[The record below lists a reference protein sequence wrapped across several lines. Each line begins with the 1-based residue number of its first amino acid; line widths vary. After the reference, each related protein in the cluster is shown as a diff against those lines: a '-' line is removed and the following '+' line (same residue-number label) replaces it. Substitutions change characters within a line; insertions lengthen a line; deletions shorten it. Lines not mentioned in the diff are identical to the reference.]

1 MKNNKSRSKKL
12 QQYKRNKRIPRYDL
26 ANKPVASG
34 YQMGDYFNPG
44 VSSVTPGES
53 IDPETQTIKQNILP
67 NALSQAS
74 PYVTLLKDTLKSTA
88 TSAIPS
94 TAASTATFANAAVN
108 NAFKNTAN
116 MFAQNQANILG
127 ESAKILTDRGISIGS
142 SIGNTGSQI
151 ASNAGTN
158 AGAAAGNAGASAGK
172 AALGSASTALSV
184 LGTAYGLYNTISG
197 FAGMKNNVTSASDLL
212 NRSSK
217 FNQSV
222 NGVQYQGYGGID
234 TNAETKYFNAKEKSS
249 QISNAVNA
257 AGLGASAGSF
267 FGPIGMGIGAL
278 IGGIGGFFG
287 SLFGRR
293 KRRNELRKRIRNVS
307 EMQSNYND
315 QQFSQASSQGLRN
328 QFAENAYEGSSIYNC
343 GKDGGTKS
351 KYDNGKMSQ
360 QTWTP
365 DGQQYAPVNSLVGK
379 GESIIDYTEG
389 KASYI
394 DKGTKRVDNQPSVAQ
409 DGDRIVIA
417 GNDKD
422 WSNGVSF
429 ADQVAP
435 FTKRLERLNKTA
447 KSIQNNK
454 YSDEQTKQLN
464 LQQIDK
470 SKADI
475 LQEMK
480 RITDRQEYQHRI
492 TNTIPNARYPQRVQQ
507 YWDGKIDWSKVGS
520 VAKGALDTIGEL
532 SPYIIGMSYPSKQ
545 YNMYKNMT
553 PHADNSYIANPN
565 AERALNILA
574 GMRFDPTSQ
583 INSIKDA
590 YRQGLYNINQSG
602 GLTQGQKMA
611 MQVAQNT
618 GYAKNLADVY
628 SQANDINNRYRSAYA
643 QAALSEGQ
651 NAASRQ
657 QQALAT
663 QQENYRQA
671 VARRL
676 LGMESAQKGK
686 LNILNTIAKHIY
698 DTRQSN
704 RALDYNNKVLDLY
717 NRQLD
722 IDKIGVINGI
732 QNRFLTP
739 DGNREDVF
747 RNNHKNILEIDPDEL
762 FRKVIMNYRKSK

>member
-1 MKNNKSRSKKL
+1 MKNNKLRSKRL

-44 VSSVTPGES
+44 ISSVTPGES

-74 PYVTLLKDTLKSTA
+74 PYVTLLKDTFKSA
-88 TSAIPS
+88 TKTAIPS
-94 TAASTATFANAAVN
+94 AFASTTAGITSPIATSTLGGANTFANKLFAEATKGITNNSANYLN
-108 NAFKNTAN
+108 NA
-116 MFAQNQANILG
+116 AQTMTKAGL
-127 ESAKILTDRGISIGS
+127 
-142 SIGNTGSQI
+142 NTG
-151 ASNAGTN
+151 T
-158 AGAAAGNAGASAGK
+158 AAGNAGSSAGK
-172 AALGSASTALSV
+172 AILGSASNVLSA
-184 LGTAYGLYNTISG
+184 LGTAYGLYNTIGG

-257 AGLGASAGSF
+257 AGLGASVGSF
-267 FGPIGMGIGAL
+267 LGPLGTGIGAL

-315 QQFSQASSQGLRN
+315 QQFAQASSQGLRN
-328 QFAENAYEGSSIYNC
+328 QFAENTHEGSSIYNC
-343 GKDGGTKS
+343 GKDGGIKS

-389 KASYI
+389 KASYV

-429 ADQVAP
+429 ADQIAP

-447 KSIQNNK
+447 KSVQNNK
-454 YSDEQTKQLN
+454 YSSEQTKQLN

-492 TNTIPNARYPQRVQQ
+492 TNAVPNARYAH
-507 YWDGKIDWSKVGS
+507 GKIDWDKIGS
-520 VAKGALDTIGEL
+520 VAKDALNMVGEY

-628 SQANDINNRYRSAYA
+628 SQANDINNKYRTAYA

-651 NAASRQ
+651 NAAYRQ

-676 LGMESAQKGK
+676 LGMENAQKGK
-686 LNILNTIAKHIY
+686 LNILNTIAKHMY
-698 DTRQSN
+698 DARQSN
-704 RALDYNNKVLDLY
+704 RAMDYNNKILDLY

-747 RNNHKNILEIDPDEL
+747 RNNHKNLFEIDNKDLFKIDPNKL
-762 FRKVIMNYRKSK
+762 FRKAIINS

>member
-88 TSAIPS
+88 TSAAPSAVTSTIAGITNPIATSTLGGVNAAANNLMSETLKPIAKS
-94 TAASTATFANAAVN
+94 TADTLS
-108 NAFKNTAN
+108 NTAQTMTKVGLN
-116 MFAQNQANILG
+116 P
-127 ESAKILTDRGISIGS
+127 
-142 SIGNTGSQI
+142 
-151 ASNAGTN
+151 
-158 AGAAAGNAGASAGK
+158 GAAAGNTGASAGK
-172 AALGSASTALSV
+172 AILGSASNVLSA
-184 LGTAYGLYNTISG
+184 LGTAYGLYNTIGG

-267 FGPIGMGIGAL
+267 LGPIGMGVGAL

-287 SLFGRR
+287 SLFGRK

-492 TNTIPNARYPQRVQQ
+492 TNTIPNARYAR
-507 YWDGKIDWSKVGS
+507 GKIDWSKVGS

-532 SPYIIGMSYPSKQ
+532 SPYIVGMSYPSKQ

-628 SQANDINNRYRSAYA
+628 SQANDINNKYRAAYA

-704 RALDYNNKVLDLY
+704 RALDYNNKMLDLY

-722 IDKIGVINGI
+722 IDKIGAMNSI
-732 QNRFLTP
+732 QNRYSIPYGNYLTP
-739 DGNREDVF
+739 YGNYND
-747 RNNHKNILEIDPDEL
+747 L
-762 FRKVIMNYRKSK
+762 FRKAVINSRKLE

>member
-1 MKNNKSRSKKL
+1 MKNNKLRSKRL

-44 VSSVTPGES
+44 ISSVTPGES

-74 PYVTLLKDTLKSTA
+74 PYVTLLKDTFKSATKTAIPSAFASTTAGITSPIATSTLGGVNAAASNLMSDITGNFAKSTA
-88 TSAIPS
+88 NTLSNATQTMTKAGLNTG
-94 TAASTATFANAAVN
+94 TA
-108 NAFKNTAN
+108 
-116 MFAQNQANILG
+116 
-127 ESAKILTDRGISIGS
+127 
-142 SIGNTGSQI
+142 IGNTGS
-151 ASNAGTN
+151 
-158 AGAAAGNAGASAGK
+158 SAGK
-172 AALGSASTALSV
+172 AILGSASNVLSA
-184 LGTAYGLYNTISG
+184 LGTAYGLYNTIGG

-257 AGLGASAGSF
+257 AGLGASVGSF
-267 FGPIGMGIGAL
+267 LGPLGTGIGAL

-315 QQFSQASSQGLRN
+315 QQFAQASSQGLRN
-328 QFAENAYEGSSIYNC
+328 QFAENTHEGSSVYNC
-343 GKDGGTKS
+343 GKDGGIKS

-389 KASYI
+389 KASYV

-429 ADQVAP
+429 ADQIAP

-454 YSDEQTKQLN
+454 YSSEQTKQLN

-492 TNTIPNARYPQRVQQ
+492 TNAVPNARYAH
-507 YWDGKIDWSKVGS
+507 GKIDWNKIGYVVKDALNMVG
-520 VAKGALDTIGEL
+520 EY

-583 INSIKDA
+583 INSIKDS

-628 SQANDINNRYRSAYA
+628 SQANDINNKYRAAYA

-676 LGMESAQKGK
+676 LGMENAQKGK
-686 LNILNTIAKHIY
+686 LNILNTFAKHLY
-698 DTRQSN
+698 DARQSN
-704 RALDYNNKVLDLY
+704 RAMDYNNKILDLY

-722 IDKIGVINGI
+722 IDKIGVMNGI

-739 DGNREDVF
+739 YDNHENLFKINYDDLF
-747 RNNHKNILEIDPDEL
+747 RNAIINS
-762 FRKVIMNYRKSK
+762 RKSK

>member
-1 MKNNKSRSKKL
+1 MKNNKLRSKRL

-44 VSSVTPGES
+44 ISSVTPGES

-74 PYVTLLKDTLKSTA
+74 PYITLLKDTFKSTA
-88 TSAIPS
+88 TSAAPS
-94 TAASTATFANAAVN
+94 AVASTVAGITSPITTSTLGGANAAASN
-108 NAFKNTAN
+108 LMSDITGNFAKSTAN
-116 MFAQNQANILG
+116 TL
-127 ESAKILTDRGISIGS
+127 
-142 SIGNTGSQI
+142 
-151 ASNAGTN
+151 SNATQTMTKAGLNT
-158 AGAAAGNAGASAGK
+158 GAAAGNAGSSAGK
-172 AALGSASTALSV
+172 AILGSASNVLSA
-184 LGTAYGLYNTISG
+184 LGTAYGLANTISG

-257 AGLGASAGSF
+257 AGLGASVGSF
-267 FGPIGMGIGAL
+267 LGPLGTGIGAL

-315 QQFSQASSQGLRN
+315 QQFAQASSQGLRN
-328 QFAENAYEGSSIYNC
+328 QFAENTHEGSSIYNC
-343 GKDGGTKS
+343 GKDGGIKS

-389 KASYI
+389 KASYV

-429 ADQVAP
+429 ADQIAP

-447 KSIQNNK
+447 KSVQNNK
-454 YSDEQTKQLN
+454 YSSEQTKQLN

-492 TNTIPNARYPQRVQQ
+492 TNAVPNARYAH
-507 YWDGKIDWSKVGS
+507 GKIDWNKIGS
-520 VAKGALDTIGEL
+520 VAKDALNMAGEY

-628 SQANDINNRYRSAYA
+628 SQANDINNKYRAAYA

-676 LGMESAQKGK
+676 LGMENAQKGK
-686 LNILNTIAKHIY
+686 LNILNTIAKHMY
-698 DTRQSN
+698 DARQSN
-704 RALDYNNKVLDLY
+704 RAMDYNNKILDLY

-739 DGNREDVF
+739 YDNYENLFKINYDDLF
-747 RNNHKNILEIDPDEL
+747 RNAIINS
-762 FRKVIMNYRKSK
+762 RKSK

>member
-1 MKNNKSRSKKL
+1 MKNNKLRSKRL

-44 VSSVTPGES
+44 ISSVTPGES

-74 PYVTLLKDTLKSTA
+74 PYITLLKDTFKSTA
-88 TSAIPS
+88 TSAAPS
-94 TAASTATFANAAVN
+94 AVASTVAGITSPITTSTLGGANAAASN
-108 NAFKNTAN
+108 LMSDITGNFAKSTAN
-116 MFAQNQANILG
+116 TL
-127 ESAKILTDRGISIGS
+127 
-142 SIGNTGSQI
+142 
-151 ASNAGTN
+151 SNATQTMTKAGLNT
-158 AGAAAGNAGASAGK
+158 GAAAGNAGSSAGK
-172 AALGSASTALSV
+172 AILGSASNVLSA
-184 LGTAYGLYNTISG
+184 LGTAYGLANTISG

-257 AGLGASAGSF
+257 AGLGASVGSF
-267 FGPIGMGIGAL
+267 LGPLGTGIGAL

-315 QQFSQASSQGLRN
+315 QQFAQASSQGLRN
-328 QFAENAYEGSSIYNC
+328 QFAENTHEGSSIYNC
-343 GKDGGTKS
+343 GKDGGIKS

-389 KASYI
+389 KASYV

-429 ADQVAP
+429 ADQIAP

-447 KSIQNNK
+447 KSVQNNK
-454 YSDEQTKQLN
+454 YSSEQTKQLN

-492 TNTIPNARYPQRVQQ
+492 TNAVPNARYAH
-507 YWDGKIDWSKVGS
+507 GKIDWNKIGS
-520 VAKGALDTIGEL
+520 VAKDALNMVGEY

-628 SQANDINNRYRSAYA
+628 SQANDINNKYRTAYA

-651 NAASRQ
+651 NAAYRQ

-676 LGMESAQKGK
+676 LGMENAQKGK
-686 LNILNTIAKHIY
+686 LNILNTFAKHMY
-698 DTRQSN
+698 DARQSN
-704 RALDYNNKVLDLY
+704 RAMDYNNKILDLY

-722 IDKIGVINGI
+722 IDKIGVINSI

-739 DGNREDVF
+739 YDNYENLFKINYDDLF
-747 RNNHKNILEIDPDEL
+747 RNAIINS
-762 FRKVIMNYRKSK
+762 RKSK

>member
-1 MKNNKSRSKKL
+1 MKNNKLRSKRL

-44 VSSVTPGES
+44 ISSVTPGES

-74 PYVTLLKDTLKSTA
+74 PYVTLLKDTFKSATKTAIPSAFASTTAGITSPIATSTLGGANAAASNLMSDITGNFAKSTA
-88 TSAIPS
+88 NTLSD
-94 TAASTATFANAAVN
+94 ATQTMTKAGL
-108 NAFKNTAN
+108 NT
-116 MFAQNQANILG
+116 
-127 ESAKILTDRGISIGS
+127 
-142 SIGNTGSQI
+142 
-151 ASNAGTN
+151 
-158 AGAAAGNAGASAGK
+158 GAAAGNAGSSAGK
-172 AALGSASTALSV
+172 AILGSASNVLSA
-184 LGTAYGLYNTISG
+184 LGTAYGLANTIGG

-234 TNAETKYFNAKEKSS
+234 TNAEIKYFNAKEKSS

-257 AGLGASAGSF
+257 AGLGASVGSF
-267 FGPIGMGIGAL
+267 LGPLGTGIGAL

-315 QQFSQASSQGLRN
+315 QQFAQASSQGLRN
-328 QFAENAYEGSSIYNC
+328 QFAENTHEGSSIYNC
-343 GKDGGTKS
+343 GKDGGIKS

-389 KASYI
+389 KASYV

-429 ADQVAP
+429 ADQIAP

-447 KSIQNNK
+447 KSVQNNK
-454 YSDEQTKQLN
+454 YSSEQTKQLN

-470 SKADI
+470 SKADT

-492 TNTIPNARYPQRVQQ
+492 TNAVPNARYAH
-507 YWDGKIDWSKVGS
+507 GKIDWDKIGS
-520 VAKGALDTIGEL
+520 VAKDALNMVGEY

-628 SQANDINNRYRSAYA
+628 SQANDINNKYRAAYA

-651 NAASRQ
+651 NAAYRQ

-676 LGMESAQKGK
+676 LGMENAQKGK
-686 LNILNTIAKHIY
+686 LNILNTFAKHMY
-698 DTRQSN
+698 DARQSN
-704 RALDYNNKVLDLY
+704 RAMDYNNKILDLY

-739 DGNREDVF
+739 YDNYENLFKINYDDLF
-747 RNNHKNILEIDPDEL
+747 RNAIINS
-762 FRKVIMNYRKSK
+762 RKSK

>member
-1 MKNNKSRSKKL
+1 MKNNKLRSKRL

-44 VSSVTPGES
+44 ISSVTPGES

-74 PYVTLLKDTLKSTA
+74 PYVTLLKDTFKSATKTAIPSAFASTTAGITSPIATSTLGGANAAASNLMSDITGNFAKSTA
-88 TSAIPS
+88 NTLSD
-94 TAASTATFANAAVN
+94 ATQTMTKAGL
-108 NAFKNTAN
+108 NT
-116 MFAQNQANILG
+116 
-127 ESAKILTDRGISIGS
+127 
-142 SIGNTGSQI
+142 
-151 ASNAGTN
+151 
-158 AGAAAGNAGASAGK
+158 GAAAGNAGSSAGK
-172 AALGSASTALSV
+172 AILGSASNVLSA
-184 LGTAYGLYNTISG
+184 LGTAYGLANTIGG

-257 AGLGASAGSF
+257 AGLGASVGSF
-267 FGPIGMGIGAL
+267 LGPLGTGIGAL

-315 QQFSQASSQGLRN
+315 QQFAQASSQGLRN
-328 QFAENAYEGSSIYNC
+328 QFAENTHEGSSIYNC
-343 GKDGGTKS
+343 GKDGGIKS

-389 KASYI
+389 KASYV

-429 ADQVAP
+429 ADQIAP

-447 KSIQNNK
+447 KSVQNNK
-454 YSDEQTKQLN
+454 YSSEQTKQLN

-470 SKADI
+470 SKADT

-492 TNTIPNARYPQRVQQ
+492 TNAVPNARYAH
-507 YWDGKIDWSKVGS
+507 GKIDWDKIGS
-520 VAKGALDTIGEL
+520 VAKDALNMVGEY

-628 SQANDINNRYRSAYA
+628 SQANDINNKYRAAYA

-651 NAASRQ
+651 NAAYRQ

-676 LGMESAQKGK
+676 LGMENAQKGK
-686 LNILNTIAKHIY
+686 LNILNTFAKHMY
-698 DTRQSN
+698 DARQSN
-704 RALDYNNKVLDLY
+704 RAMDYNNKILDLY

-739 DGNREDVF
+739 YDNYENLFKINYDDLF
-747 RNNHKNILEIDPDEL
+747 RNAIINS
-762 FRKVIMNYRKSK
+762 RKSK

>member
-1 MKNNKSRSKKL
+1 MKNNKLRSKRL

-44 VSSVTPGES
+44 ISSVTPGES

-74 PYVTLLKDTLKSTA
+74 PYVTLLKDTFKSATKTAIPSAFASTTAGITSPIATSTLGGANAAASNLMSDITGNFAKSTA
-88 TSAIPS
+88 
-94 TAASTATFANAAVN
+94 
-108 NAFKNTAN
+108 NT
-116 MFAQNQANILG
+116 L
-127 ESAKILTDRGISIGS
+127 
-142 SIGNTGSQI
+142 
-151 ASNAGTN
+151 SNATQTMTKAGLNT
-158 AGAAAGNAGASAGK
+158 GAAAGNIGSSAGK
-172 AALGSASTALSV
+172 SILGSASTALSA
-184 LGTAYGLYNTISG
+184 LGTAYGLYNTIGG

-257 AGLGASAGSF
+257 AGLGASVGSF
-267 FGPIGMGIGAL
+267 LGPLGTGIGAL

-315 QQFSQASSQGLRN
+315 QQFAQASSQGLRN
-328 QFAENAYEGSSIYNC
+328 QFAENTHEGSSIYNC
-343 GKDGGTKS
+343 GKDGGIKS

-389 KASYI
+389 KASYV

-429 ADQVAP
+429 ADQIAP

-447 KSIQNNK
+447 KSVQNNK
-454 YSDEQTKQLN
+454 YSNEQTKQLN

-492 TNTIPNARYPQRVQQ
+492 TNAVPNARYAH
-507 YWDGKIDWSKVGS
+507 GKIDWNKIGS
-520 VAKGALDTIGEL
+520 VAKDALNMVGEY

-628 SQANDINNRYRSAYA
+628 SQANDINNKYRTAYA

-651 NAASRQ
+651 NAAYRQ

-676 LGMESAQKGK
+676 LGMENAQKGK
-686 LNILNTIAKHIY
+686 LNILNTIAKHMY
-698 DTRQSN
+698 DARQSN
-704 RALDYNNKVLDLY
+704 RAMDYNNKILDLY

-722 IDKIGVINGI
+722 IDKIGAINSI
-732 QNRFLTP
+732 QNRYLIP
-739 DGNREDVF
+739 YGNYED
-747 RNNHKNILEIDPDEL
+747 L
-762 FRKVIMNYRKSK
+762 FRKAVIDSYKSK

>member
-1 MKNNKSRSKKL
+1 MKNNKLRSKRL

-44 VSSVTPGES
+44 ISSVTPGES

-74 PYVTLLKDTLKSTA
+74 PYVTLLKDTFKSCTKTALPSAFASTTAGITSPIATSTLGGVNAAASNLMSDITGNFAKSTA
-88 TSAIPS
+88 NTLSNATQTMTKAGLNTG
-94 TAASTATFANAAVN
+94 TAAGN
-108 NAFKNTAN
+108 
-116 MFAQNQANILG
+116 
-127 ESAKILTDRGISIGS
+127 IGS
-142 SIGNTGSQI
+142 S
-151 ASNAGTN
+151 
-158 AGAAAGNAGASAGK
+158 AGK
-172 AALGSASTALSV
+172 SILGSASTALSA
-184 LGTAYGLYNTISG
+184 LGTAYGLYNTIGG

-257 AGLGASAGSF
+257 AGLGASVGSF
-267 FGPIGMGIGAL
+267 LGPLGTGIGAL

-307 EMQSNYND
+307 KMQSNYND
-315 QQFSQASSQGLRN
+315 QQFAQASSQGLRN
-328 QFAENAYEGSSIYNC
+328 QFAENTHEGSSIYNC
-343 GKDGGTKS
+343 GKDGGIKS

-379 GESIIDYTEG
+379 GESVIDYTEG
-389 KASYI
+389 KASYV

-429 ADQVAP
+429 ADQIAP
-435 FTKRLERLNKTA
+435 FTKRLEHLNKTA
-447 KSIQNNK
+447 KSVQNNK
-454 YSDEQTKQLN
+454 YSNEQTKQLN

-492 TNTIPNARYPQRVQQ
+492 TNAVPNARYAH
-507 YWDGKIDWSKVGS
+507 GKIDWNKIGS
-520 VAKGALDTIGEL
+520 VAKDALNMAGEL
-532 SPYIIGMSYPSKQ
+532 SPYIVGMSYPSKQ

-583 INSIKDA
+583 INSVKDA

-628 SQANDINNRYRSAYA
+628 SQANDINNKYRAAYA

-704 RALDYNNKVLDLY
+704 RALDYNNKMLDLY

-722 IDKIGVINGI
+722 IDKIGAMNSI
-732 QNRFLTP
+732 QNRYSIPYGNYLTP
-739 DGNREDVF
+739 YGNYQNLF
-747 RNNHKNILEIDPDEL
+747 NINDDL
-762 FRKVIMNYRKSK
+762 FRRVMIDSPSKPK

>member
-88 TSAIPS
+88 TSAAPSAFASSVASITNPIATSTLGGVNAAANNLMSDITGSFAKS
-94 TAASTATFANAAVN
+94 TADTLGSAAQTMTK
-108 NAFKNTAN
+108 AGLNT
-116 MFAQNQANILG
+116 
-127 ESAKILTDRGISIGS
+127 
-142 SIGNTGSQI
+142 
-151 ASNAGTN
+151 
-158 AGAAAGNAGASAGK
+158 GAAAGNAGSSAGK
-172 AALGSASTALSV
+172 AILGSASNALSA
-184 LGTAYGLYNTISG
+184 LGTAYGLYNTIGG

-212 NRSSK
+212 KRSSK

-492 TNTIPNARYPQRVQQ
+492 TNTIPNARYAR
-507 YWDGKIDWSKVGS
+507 GKIDWSKVGS

-628 SQANDINNRYRSAYA
+628 NQANDINNKYRAAYA

-704 RALDYNNKVLDLY
+704 RALDYNNKMLDLY

-722 IDKIGVINGI
+722 VDKIRAINSI
-732 QNRFLTP
+732 QNRYSIP
-739 DGNREDVF
+739 YGNYSTLYGNYNDLF
-747 RNNHKNILEIDPDEL
+747 NINYDDL
-762 FRKVIMNYRKSK
+762 FRKAIINSRKPE

>member
-74 PYVTLLKDTLKSTA
+74 PYVTLLKDTFKSA
-88 TSAIPS
+88 TKTAIPS
-94 TAASTATFANAAVN
+94 AFASTTAGITSPIATSTLGGVNAAASNLMSQTLNPIAESTANTLSNAAQTMTKAGLNSGTAAGN
-108 NAFKNTAN
+108 
-116 MFAQNQANILG
+116 
-127 ESAKILTDRGISIGS
+127 IGS
-142 SIGNTGSQI
+142 S
-151 ASNAGTN
+151 
-158 AGAAAGNAGASAGK
+158 AGK
-172 AALGSASTALSV
+172 SILGSASTALSA
-184 LGTAYGLYNTISG
+184 LGTAYGLYNTIGG

-257 AGLGASAGSF
+257 AGLGASVGSF
-267 FGPIGMGIGAL
+267 LGPLGTGIGAL

-307 EMQSNYND
+307 KMQSNYND
-315 QQFSQASSQGLRN
+315 QQFAQASSQGLRN
-328 QFAENAYEGSSIYNC
+328 QFAENTHEGSSIYNC
-343 GKDGGTKS
+343 GKDGGIKS

-389 KASYI
+389 KASYV

-429 ADQVAP
+429 ADQIAP

-447 KSIQNNK
+447 KSVQNNK
-454 YSDEQTKQLN
+454 YSSEQTKQLN

-492 TNTIPNARYPQRVQQ
+492 TNAVPNARYAH
-507 YWDGKIDWSKVGS
+507 GKIDWNKIGS
-520 VAKGALDTIGEL
+520 VAKDALNMAGEY

-628 SQANDINNRYRSAYA
+628 SQANDINNKYRAAYA

-676 LGMESAQKGK
+676 LGMENAQKGK
-686 LNILNTIAKHIY
+686 LNILNTFAKHMY
-698 DTRQSN
+698 DARQSN
-704 RALDYNNKVLDLY
+704 RAMDYNNKILDLY

-722 IDKIGVINGI
+722 IDKIGAINSI
-732 QNRFLTP
+732 QNRYLTP
-739 DGNREDVF
+739 YGNYED
-747 RNNHKNILEIDPDEL
+747 L
-762 FRKVIMNYRKSK
+762 FRKAVIDSYKSK

>member
-1 MKNNKSRSKKL
+1 MKNNKLRSKRL

-44 VSSVTPGES
+44 ISSVTPGES
-53 IDPETQTIKQNILP
+53 IDPETQTIKQNMLP

-74 PYVTLLKDTLKSTA
+74 PYVTLLKDTFKSA
-88 TSAIPS
+88 TKTAIPS
-94 TAASTATFANAAVN
+94 AFASTTAGITSPIATSTLGGANTFANKLFAEATKGITNNSANYLN
-108 NAFKNTAN
+108 NA
-116 MFAQNQANILG
+116 AQTMTKAGL
-127 ESAKILTDRGISIGS
+127 
-142 SIGNTGSQI
+142 NTG
-151 ASNAGTN
+151 T
-158 AGAAAGNAGASAGK
+158 AAGNAGSSAGK
-172 AALGSASTALSV
+172 AILGSASNVLSA
-184 LGTAYGLYNTISG
+184 LGTVYGLYNTIGG

-234 TNAETKYFNAKEKSS
+234 TNAETKYFDAKEKSS
-249 QISNAVNA
+249 QISNTVNA

-267 FGPIGMGIGAL
+267 FGPIGMGVGAL

-287 SLFGRR
+287 SLFERR
-293 KRRNELRKRIRNVS
+293 KRRNKLRKRIRNVS

-315 QQFSQASSQGLRN
+315 QQFAQASSQGLRN
-328 QFAENAYEGSSIYNC
+328 QFAENTHEGSSIYNC
-343 GKDGGTKS
+343 GKDVGIKS
-351 KYDNGKMSQ
+351 KYDNGKISQ

-389 KASYI
+389 KASYV

-429 ADQVAP
+429 ADQIAP
-435 FTKRLERLNKTA
+435 FTKRLEHLNKTA
-447 KSIQNNK
+447 KSVQNNK
-454 YSDEQTKQLN
+454 YSNEQTKQLN

-492 TNTIPNARYPQRVQQ
+492 TNAVPNARYAH
-507 YWDGKIDWSKVGS
+507 GKIDWNKIGS
-520 VAKGALDTIGEL
+520 VAGEY
-532 SPYIIGMSYPSKQ
+532 SPYIMGMSYPSKQ

-611 MQVAQNT
+611 MQIAQNT

-628 SQANDINNRYRSAYA
+628 SQANDINNKYRAAYA

-676 LGMESAQKGK
+676 LGMENAQKGK
-686 LNILNTIAKHIY
+686 LNILNTFAKHMY
-698 DTRQSN
+698 DIIQSN
-704 RALDYNNKVLDLY
+704 RAMDYNNKILDLY

-722 IDKIGVINGI
+722 IDKIGAINSI
-732 QNRFLTP
+732 QNRYLTP
-739 DGNREDVF
+739 YGNYED
-747 RNNHKNILEIDPDEL
+747 L
-762 FRKVIMNYRKSK
+762 FRKAVIDSYKSK

>member
-1 MKNNKSRSKKL
+1 MKNNKLRSKRL

-44 VSSVTPGES
+44 ISSVTPGES

-74 PYVTLLKDTLKSTA
+74 PYVTLLKDTFKSATKTAIPSAFASTTAGITSPIATSTLGGANAAASNLMSDITGNFAKSTA
-88 TSAIPS
+88 
-94 TAASTATFANAAVN
+94 
-108 NAFKNTAN
+108 NT
-116 MFAQNQANILG
+116 L
-127 ESAKILTDRGISIGS
+127 
-142 SIGNTGSQI
+142 
-151 ASNAGTN
+151 SNATQTMTKAGLNT
-158 AGAAAGNAGASAGK
+158 GAAAGNAGSSAGK
-172 AALGSASTALSV
+172 AILGSASNVLSA
-184 LGTAYGLYNTISG
+184 LGTAYGLANTIGG

-257 AGLGASAGSF
+257 AGLGASVGSF
-267 FGPIGMGIGAL
+267 LGPLGTGIGAL

-315 QQFSQASSQGLRN
+315 QQFAQASSQGLRN
-328 QFAENAYEGSSIYNC
+328 QFAENTHEGSSIYNC
-343 GKDGGTKS
+343 GKDGGIKS

-389 KASYI
+389 KASYV

-429 ADQVAP
+429 ADQIAP

-447 KSIQNNK
+447 KSVQNNK
-454 YSDEQTKQLN
+454 YSSEQTKQLN

-492 TNTIPNARYPQRVQQ
+492 TNAVPNARYAH
-507 YWDGKIDWSKVGS
+507 GKIDWNKIGS
-520 VAKGALDTIGEL
+520 VAKDALNMVGEY

-628 SQANDINNRYRSAYA
+628 SQANDINNKYRAAYA

-651 NAASRQ
+651 NAAYRQ

-676 LGMESAQKGK
+676 LGMENAQKGK
-686 LNILNTIAKHIY
+686 LNILNTFAKHMY
-698 DTRQSN
+698 DARQSN
-704 RALDYNNKVLDLY
+704 RAMDYNNKILDLY

-739 DGNREDVF
+739 YNNYENLFKINYDDLF
-747 RNNHKNILEIDPDEL
+747 RNAIINS
-762 FRKVIMNYRKSK
+762 RKSK

>member
-1 MKNNKSRSKKL
+1 
-12 QQYKRNKRIPRYDL
+12 
-26 ANKPVASG
+26 
-34 YQMGDYFNPG
+34 MG
-44 VSSVTPGES
+44 V
-53 IDPETQTIKQNILP
+53 
-67 NALSQAS
+67 
-74 PYVTLLKDTLKSTA
+74 
-88 TSAIPS
+88 
-94 TAASTATFANAAVN
+94 
-108 NAFKNTAN
+108 
-116 MFAQNQANILG
+116 
-127 ESAKILTDRGISIGS
+127 
-142 SIGNTGSQI
+142 
-151 ASNAGTN
+151 
-158 AGAAAGNAGASAGK
+158 
-172 AALGSASTALSV
+172 
-184 LGTAYGLYNTISG
+184 
-197 FAGMKNNVTSASDLL
+197 
-212 NRSSK
+212 
-217 FNQSV
+217 
-222 NGVQYQGYGGID
+222 
-234 TNAETKYFNAKEKSS
+234 
-249 QISNAVNA
+249 
-257 AGLGASAGSF
+257 
-267 FGPIGMGIGAL
+267 GAL

-307 EMQSNYND
+307 KMQSNYND

-394 DKGTKRVDNQPSVAQ
+394 NKGTKRVDNQPSVAQ

-492 TNTIPNARYPQRVQQ
+492 TNAVPNARYAH
-507 YWDGKIDWSKVGS
+507 GKIDWNKIGS
-520 VAKGALDTIGEL
+520 VAKDALNMAGEY

-628 SQANDINNRYRSAYA
+628 SQANDINNKYRAAYA

-676 LGMESAQKGK
+676 LGMENAQKGK

-704 RALDYNNKVLDLY
+704 RAMDYNNKILDLY

-722 IDKIGVINGI
+722 IDKIGVMNGI

-739 DGNREDVF
+739 YDNHENLFKINYDDLF
-747 RNNHKNILEIDPDEL
+747 RNAIINS
-762 FRKVIMNYRKSK
+762 RKSK

>member
-88 TSAIPS
+88 TSAAPS
-94 TAASTATFANAAVN
+94 AVTSTVAGITNPIATS
-108 NAFKNTAN
+108 T
-116 MFAQNQANILG
+116 LG
-127 ESAKILTDRGISIGS
+127 GALSSNPFS
-142 SIGNTGSQI
+142 SITAPYIEKWGKIVSDDAQMLTK
-151 ASNAGTN
+151 AGLN
-158 AGAAAGNAGASAGK
+158 PGAAAGKAGASTGK

-184 LGTAYGLYNTISG
+184 LGTAYGLANTISG

-267 FGPIGMGIGAL
+267 LGPIGMGVGAL

-287 SLFGRR
+287 SLFGRK

-492 TNTIPNARYPQRVQQ
+492 TNTIPNARYAR
-507 YWDGKIDWSKVGS
+507 GKIDWSKVGS
-520 VAKGALDTIGEL
+520 VTKGALDTIGEL

-602 GLTQGQKMA
+602 GLTQGQRMA

-628 SQANDINNRYRSAYA
+628 SQANDINNKYRAAYA

-676 LGMESAQKGK
+676 LGMENAQKGK
-686 LNILNTIAKHIY
+686 LNIFNTIAKHIY

-704 RALDYNNKVLDLY
+704 KALDYNNKMLDLY
-717 NRQLD
+717 NRQLN
-722 IDKIGVINGI
+722 IDKIRATNSI
-732 QNRFLTP
+732 QNRYSTP
-739 DGNREDVF
+739 YSNYSMPFSNLKSFEDSLNF
-747 RNNHKNILEIDPDEL
+747 DFDHDL
-762 FRKVIMNYRKSK
+762 FRKAIINSYKPQ

>member
-1 MKNNKSRSKKL
+1 MKNNKLRSKRL

-44 VSSVTPGES
+44 ISSVTPGES

-74 PYVTLLKDTLKSTA
+74 PYVTLLKDTFKSATKTAIPSAFASTTAGITSPIATSTLGGANAAASNLMSDITGNFAKSTA
-88 TSAIPS
+88 
-94 TAASTATFANAAVN
+94 
-108 NAFKNTAN
+108 NT
-116 MFAQNQANILG
+116 L
-127 ESAKILTDRGISIGS
+127 
-142 SIGNTGSQI
+142 
-151 ASNAGTN
+151 SNATQTMTKAGLNT
-158 AGAAAGNAGASAGK
+158 GAAAGNAGSSAGK
-172 AALGSASTALSV
+172 AILGSASNVLSA
-184 LGTAYGLYNTISG
+184 LGTAYGLANTISG

-257 AGLGASAGSF
+257 AGLGASVGSF
-267 FGPIGMGIGAL
+267 LGPLGTGIGAL

-315 QQFSQASSQGLRN
+315 QQFAQASSQGLRN
-328 QFAENAYEGSSIYNC
+328 QFAENTHEGSSIYNC
-343 GKDGGTKS
+343 GKDGGIKS

-389 KASYI
+389 KASYV
-394 DKGTKRVDNQPSVAQ
+394 DKGIKRVDNQPSVAQ

-429 ADQVAP
+429 ADQIAP

-447 KSIQNNK
+447 KSVQNNK
-454 YSDEQTKQLN
+454 YSSEQTKQLN

-492 TNTIPNARYPQRVQQ
+492 INAVPNARYAH
-507 YWDGKIDWSKVGS
+507 GKIDWDKIGS
-520 VAKGALDTIGEL
+520 VAKDALNMVGEY

-628 SQANDINNRYRSAYA
+628 SQANDINNKYRAAYA

-676 LGMESAQKGK
+676 LGMENAQKGK
-686 LNILNTIAKHIY
+686 LNILNTFAKHMY
-698 DTRQSN
+698 DARQSN
-704 RALDYNNKVLDLY
+704 RAMDYNNKILDLY

-739 DGNREDVF
+739 YDNYENLFKINYDDLF
-747 RNNHKNILEIDPDEL
+747 RNAIINS
-762 FRKVIMNYRKSK
+762 RKSK

>member
-44 VSSVTPGES
+44 ISSVTPGES

-67 NALSQAS
+67 NALSQAF

-88 TSAIPS
+88 TSAAPSAVAS
-94 TAASTATFANAAVN
+94 TAASITNPIATSTLGGAISNSFN
-108 NAFKNTAN
+108 NITNPYIK
-116 MFAQNQANILG
+116 
-127 ESAKILTDRGISIGS
+127 SWAKIASDSAQELTKRGLNLGTTTGTIGS
-142 SIGNTGSQI
+142 S
-151 ASNAGTN
+151 AGN

-184 LGTAYGLYNTISG
+184 LGTAYGLANTISG

-212 NRSSK
+212 SRSSK

-267 FGPIGMGIGAL
+267 FGPIGMGVGAL

-422 WSNGVSF
+422 WSNGISF

-454 YSDEQTKQLN
+454 YSNEQTKQLN

-492 TNTIPNARYPQRVQQ
+492 TNTIPNARYAH
-507 YWDGKIDWSKVGS
+507 GKIDWSKVGS
-520 VAKGALDTIGEL
+520 VAKGALGMAGEL
-532 SPYIIGMSYPSKQ
+532 SPYIIGISYPSKQ

-565 AERALNILA
+565 AERALNVLA

-602 GLTQGQKMA
+602 GLTQGQRMA

-628 SQANDINNRYRSAYA
+628 SQANDINNKYRAAYA

-704 RALDYNNKVLDLY
+704 RAMDYNNKMLDLY

-722 IDKIGVINGI
+722 IDKIGAINSI
-732 QNRFLTP
+732 QNKYSIPYYSNYNDLL
-739 DGNREDVF
+739 
-747 RNNHKNILEIDPDEL
+747 RNAIINSYKPE
-762 FRKVIMNYRKSK
+762 

>member
-1 MKNNKSRSKKL
+1 MKNNKLRSKKL

-88 TSAIPS
+88 TSAAPSAFASSVASITNPIATSTLGGVNAAANNLMSDITGSFAKS
-94 TAASTATFANAAVN
+94 TADTLGSAAQTMTK
-108 NAFKNTAN
+108 AG
-116 MFAQNQANILG
+116 L
-127 ESAKILTDRGISIGS
+127 
-142 SIGNTGSQI
+142 NTG
-151 ASNAGTN
+151 T
-158 AGAAAGNAGASAGK
+158 AAGNAGSSAGK
-172 AALGSASTALSV
+172 AILGSASNALSA
-184 LGTAYGLYNTISG
+184 LGTAYGLYNTIGG

-583 INSIKDA
+583 INSVKDA

-602 GLTQGQKMA
+602 GLTQGQRMA

-628 SQANDINNRYRSAYA
+628 SQANDINNKYRAAYA

-704 RALDYNNKVLDLY
+704 RAIDYNNKILDLY

-722 IDKIGVINGI
+722 VDKIRAINSI
-732 QNRFLTP
+732 QNRYSIPYGNYSTP
-739 DGNREDVF
+739 YGNYNDLL
-747 RNNHKNILEIDPDEL
+747 RNAIINSYKPE
-762 FRKVIMNYRKSK
+762 

>member
-44 VSSVTPGES
+44 ISSVTPGES

-74 PYVTLLKDTLKSTA
+74 PYITLLKDTLKSTA
-88 TSAIPS
+88 ASAAPSAVASTVAGITNPIATSTLGGVNAAASNLMSQTLNPIAES
-94 TAASTATFANAAVN
+94 TANTLSNATQTMTKAGLNSGTAAGN
-108 NAFKNTAN
+108 
-116 MFAQNQANILG
+116 
-127 ESAKILTDRGISIGS
+127 IGS
-142 SIGNTGSQI
+142 S
-151 ASNAGTN
+151 
-158 AGAAAGNAGASAGK
+158 AGK
-172 AALGSASTALSV
+172 SILGSASTALSA
-184 LGTAYGLYNTISG
+184 LGTAYGLYNTIGG

-257 AGLGASAGSF
+257 AGLGASVGSF
-267 FGPIGMGIGAL
+267 LGPLGTGIGAL

-307 EMQSNYND
+307 KMQSNYND

-447 KSIQNNK
+447 KSVQNNK
-454 YSDEQTKQLN
+454 YSSEQTKQLN

-492 TNTIPNARYPQRVQQ
+492 TNIIPNARYAH
-507 YWDGKIDWSKVGS
+507 GKIDWSKVGS
-520 VAKGALDTIGEL
+520 AAKGALDMAGEL

-602 GLTQGQKMA
+602 GLTQGQRMA

-628 SQANDINNRYRSAYA
+628 SQANDINNKYRAAYA

-704 RALDYNNKVLDLY
+704 RALDYNNKMLDLY

-722 IDKIGVINGI
+722 IDKIGAMNSI
-732 QNRFLTP
+732 QNRYLIPYGNYSTP
-739 DGNREDVF
+739 YGNYND
-747 RNNHKNILEIDPDEL
+747 L
-762 FRKVIMNYRKSK
+762 FRKAVIDSYKSK

>member
-44 VSSVTPGES
+44 ISSVTPGES

-74 PYVTLLKDTLKSTA
+74 PYITLLKDTFKSTA
-88 TSAIPS
+88 TSAAPS
-94 TAASTATFANAAVN
+94 AVASTVAGITNPMATYPNWFQTAVN
-108 NAFKNTAN
+108 NLGDNVAEK
-116 MFAQNQANILG
+116 FAKS
-127 ESAKILTDRGISIGS
+127 SADRLASVAQTMTKVGLNPGTTTGTIGS
-142 SIGNTGSQI
+142 S
-151 ASNAGTN
+151 
-158 AGAAAGNAGASAGK
+158 AGNAGSSAGK
-172 AALGSASTALSV
+172 AILGSASNVLSA
-184 LGTAYGLYNTISG
+184 LGTAYGLANTISG

-267 FGPIGMGIGAL
+267 LGPIGMGVGAL

-454 YSDEQTKQLN
+454 YSNEQTKQLN

-492 TNTIPNARYPQRVQQ
+492 TNTIPNARYAH
-507 YWDGKIDWSKVGS
+507 GKIDWSKVGS
-520 VAKGALDTIGEL
+520 VAKGALDMAGEL

-602 GLTQGQKMA
+602 GLTQGQRMA

-628 SQANDINNRYRSAYA
+628 SQANDINNKYRAAYA

-686 LNILNTIAKHIY
+686 LNILNTIAKHVY

-704 RALDYNNKVLDLY
+704 RALDYNNKMLDLY

-722 IDKIGVINGI
+722 IDKIGTINSI
-732 QNRFLTP
+732 QNKYSIPYYSNYNDLL
-739 DGNREDVF
+739 
-747 RNNHKNILEIDPDEL
+747 RNAIINSYKPE
-762 FRKVIMNYRKSK
+762 

>member
-1 MKNNKSRSKKL
+1 MKNNKLRSKRL

-44 VSSVTPGES
+44 ISSVTPGES

-74 PYVTLLKDTLKSTA
+74 PYVTLLKDTFKSA
-88 TSAIPS
+88 TKTAIPS
-94 TAASTATFANAAVN
+94 AFASTTAGITSPIATSTLGGANTFANKLFAEATKGITNNSANYLN
-108 NAFKNTAN
+108 NA
-116 MFAQNQANILG
+116 AQTMTKAGL
-127 ESAKILTDRGISIGS
+127 
-142 SIGNTGSQI
+142 NTG
-151 ASNAGTN
+151 T
-158 AGAAAGNAGASAGK
+158 AAGNAGSSAGK
-172 AALGSASTALSV
+172 AILGSASNVLSA
-184 LGTAYGLYNTISG
+184 LGTAYGLYNTIGG

-257 AGLGASAGSF
+257 AGLGASVGSF
-267 FGPIGMGIGAL
+267 LGPLGTGIGAL

-315 QQFSQASSQGLRN
+315 QQFAQASSQGLRN
-328 QFAENAYEGSSIYNC
+328 QFAENTHEGSSIYNC
-343 GKDGGTKS
+343 GKDGGIKS

-389 KASYI
+389 KASYV

-429 ADQVAP
+429 ADQIAP

-447 KSIQNNK
+447 KSVQNNK
-454 YSDEQTKQLN
+454 YSSEQTKQLN

-470 SKADI
+470 SKADT

-492 TNTIPNARYPQRVQQ
+492 TNAVPNARYAH
-507 YWDGKIDWSKVGS
+507 GKIDWDKIGS
-520 VAKGALDTIGEL
+520 VAKDALNMVGEY

-628 SQANDINNRYRSAYA
+628 SQANDINNKYRTAYA

-651 NAASRQ
+651 NAAYRQ

-676 LGMESAQKGK
+676 LGMENAQKGK
-686 LNILNTIAKHIY
+686 LNILNTFAKHMY
-698 DTRQSN
+698 DARQSN
-704 RALDYNNKVLDLY
+704 RAMDYNNKILDLY

-739 DGNREDVF
+739 YDNYENLFKINYDDLF
-747 RNNHKNILEIDPDEL
+747 RNAIINS
-762 FRKVIMNYRKSK
+762 RKSK

>member
-1 MKNNKSRSKKL
+1 MKNNKLRSKRL

-44 VSSVTPGES
+44 ISSVTPGES

-74 PYVTLLKDTLKSTA
+74 PYVTLLKDTFKSATKTAIPSAFASTTAGITSPIATSTLGGANAAASNLMSDITGNFAKSTA
-88 TSAIPS
+88 NTLSD
-94 TAASTATFANAAVN
+94 ATQTMTKAGL
-108 NAFKNTAN
+108 NT
-116 MFAQNQANILG
+116 
-127 ESAKILTDRGISIGS
+127 
-142 SIGNTGSQI
+142 
-151 ASNAGTN
+151 
-158 AGAAAGNAGASAGK
+158 GAAAGNAGSSAGK
-172 AALGSASTALSV
+172 AILGSASNVLSA
-184 LGTAYGLYNTISG
+184 LGTAYGLANTIGG

-257 AGLGASAGSF
+257 AGLGASVGSF
-267 FGPIGMGIGAL
+267 LGPLGTGIGAL

-315 QQFSQASSQGLRN
+315 QQFAQASSQGLRN
-328 QFAENAYEGSSIYNC
+328 QFAENTHEGSSIYNC
-343 GKDGGTKS
+343 GKDGGIKS

-389 KASYI
+389 KASYV

-429 ADQVAP
+429 ADQIAP

-447 KSIQNNK
+447 KSVQNNK
-454 YSDEQTKQLN
+454 YSSEQTKQLN

-492 TNTIPNARYPQRVQQ
+492 TNAVPNARYAH
-507 YWDGKIDWSKVGS
+507 GKIDWDKIGS
-520 VAKGALDTIGEL
+520 VAKDALNMVGEY

-628 SQANDINNRYRSAYA
+628 SQANDINNKYRAAYA

-651 NAASRQ
+651 NAAYRQ

-676 LGMESAQKGK
+676 LGMENAQKGK
-686 LNILNTIAKHIY
+686 LNILNTFAKHMY
-698 DTRQSN
+698 DARQSN
-704 RALDYNNKVLDLY
+704 RAMDYNNKILDLY

-739 DGNREDVF
+739 YNNYENLFKINYDDLF
-747 RNNHKNILEIDPDEL
+747 RNAIINS
-762 FRKVIMNYRKSK
+762 RKSK

>member
-1 MKNNKSRSKKL
+1 MKNNKLRSKRL

-44 VSSVTPGES
+44 ISSVTPGES

-74 PYVTLLKDTLKSTA
+74 PYVTLLKDTFKSATKTAIPSAFASTTAGITSPIATSTLGGVNAAASNLMSDITGNFAKSTA
-88 TSAIPS
+88 NTLSNATQTMTKAGLNTG
-94 TAASTATFANAAVN
+94 TAAGN
-108 NAFKNTAN
+108 
-116 MFAQNQANILG
+116 
-127 ESAKILTDRGISIGS
+127 IGS
-142 SIGNTGSQI
+142 S
-151 ASNAGTN
+151 
-158 AGAAAGNAGASAGK
+158 AGK
-172 AALGSASTALSV
+172 SILGSASTALSA
-184 LGTAYGLYNTISG
+184 LGTAYGLYNTIGG

-257 AGLGASAGSF
+257 AGLGASVGSF
-267 FGPIGMGIGAL
+267 LGPLGTGIGAL

-307 EMQSNYND
+307 KMQSNYND
-315 QQFSQASSQGLRN
+315 QQFAQASSQGLRN
-328 QFAENAYEGSSIYNC
+328 QFAENTHEGSSIYNC
-343 GKDGGTKS
+343 GKDGGIKS

-379 GESIIDYTEG
+379 GESVIDYTEG
-389 KASYI
+389 KASYV

-429 ADQVAP
+429 ADQIAP
-435 FTKRLERLNKTA
+435 FTKRLEHLNKTA
-447 KSIQNNK
+447 KSVQNNK
-454 YSDEQTKQLN
+454 YSNEQTKQLN

-492 TNTIPNARYPQRVQQ
+492 TNAVPNARYAH
-507 YWDGKIDWSKVGS
+507 GKIDWNKIGS
-520 VAKGALDTIGEL
+520 VAKDALNMAGEL
-532 SPYIIGMSYPSKQ
+532 SPYIVGMSYPSKQ

-583 INSIKDA
+583 INSVKDA

-628 SQANDINNRYRSAYA
+628 SQANDINNKYRAAYA

-704 RALDYNNKVLDLY
+704 RALDYNNKMLDLY

-722 IDKIGVINGI
+722 IDKIGAMNSI
-732 QNRFLTP
+732 QNRYSIPYGNYLTP
-739 DGNREDVF
+739 YGNYQNLF
-747 RNNHKNILEIDPDEL
+747 NINDDL
-762 FRKVIMNYRKSK
+762 FRRVMIDSPSKPK

>member
-1 MKNNKSRSKKL
+1 MKNNKLRSKRL

-44 VSSVTPGES
+44 ISSVTPGES

-74 PYVTLLKDTLKSTA
+74 PYVTLLKDTFKSATKTAIPSAFASTTAGITSPIATSTLGGVNAAASNLMSDITGNFAKSTA
-88 TSAIPS
+88 NTLSNATQTMTKAGLNTG
-94 TAASTATFANAAVN
+94 TAAGN
-108 NAFKNTAN
+108 
-116 MFAQNQANILG
+116 
-127 ESAKILTDRGISIGS
+127 IGS
-142 SIGNTGSQI
+142 S
-151 ASNAGTN
+151 
-158 AGAAAGNAGASAGK
+158 AGK
-172 AALGSASTALSV
+172 SILGSASTALSA
-184 LGTAYGLYNTISG
+184 LGTAYGLYNTIGG

-257 AGLGASAGSF
+257 AGLGASVGSF
-267 FGPIGMGIGAL
+267 LGPLGTGIGAL

-315 QQFSQASSQGLRN
+315 QQFAQASSQGLRN
-328 QFAENAYEGSSIYNC
+328 QFAENTHEGSSIYNC
-343 GKDGGTKS
+343 GKDGGIKS

-389 KASYI
+389 KASYV

-429 ADQVAP
+429 ADQIAP
-435 FTKRLERLNKTA
+435 FTKRLEHLNKTA
-447 KSIQNNK
+447 KSVQNNK
-454 YSDEQTKQLN
+454 YSNEQTKQLN

-492 TNTIPNARYPQRVQQ
+492 TNAVPNARYAH
-507 YWDGKIDWSKVGS
+507 GKIDWNKIGS
-520 VAKGALDTIGEL
+520 VAKDALNMAGEL
-532 SPYIIGMSYPSKQ
+532 SPYIVGMSYPSKQ

-583 INSIKDA
+583 INSVKDA
-590 YRQGLYNINQSG
+590 YRQGLYNIIQSG

-618 GYAKNLADVY
+618 GYAKNLANVY
-628 SQANDINNRYRSAYA
+628 SQANDINNKYRAAYA

-704 RALDYNNKVLDLY
+704 RALDYNNKMLDLY

-722 IDKIGVINGI
+722 IDKIGVMNSI
-732 QNRFLTP
+732 QNRYSIPYGNYLTP
-739 DGNREDVF
+739 YGNYQNLF
-747 RNNHKNILEIDPDEL
+747 NINDDL
-762 FRKVIMNYRKSK
+762 FRRVMIDSPSKPK

>member
-1 MKNNKSRSKKL
+1 MKNNKLRSKRL

-44 VSSVTPGES
+44 ISSVTPGES

-74 PYVTLLKDTLKSTA
+74 PYVTLLKDTFKSATKTAIPSAFASTTAGITSPIATSTLGGVNAAASNLMSDITGNFAKSTA
-88 TSAIPS
+88 NTLSNATQTMTKAGLNTG
-94 TAASTATFANAAVN
+94 TAAGN
-108 NAFKNTAN
+108 
-116 MFAQNQANILG
+116 
-127 ESAKILTDRGISIGS
+127 IGS
-142 SIGNTGSQI
+142 S
-151 ASNAGTN
+151 
-158 AGAAAGNAGASAGK
+158 AGK
-172 AALGSASTALSV
+172 SILGSASTALSA
-184 LGTAYGLYNTISG
+184 LGTAYGLYNTIGG

-257 AGLGASAGSF
+257 AGLGASVGSF
-267 FGPIGMGIGAL
+267 LGPLGTGIGAL

-307 EMQSNYND
+307 KMQSNYND
-315 QQFSQASSQGLRN
+315 QQFAQASSQGLRN
-328 QFAENAYEGSSIYNC
+328 QFAENTHEGSSIYNC
-343 GKDGGTKS
+343 GKDGGIKS

-389 KASYI
+389 KASYV

-429 ADQVAP
+429 ADQIAP
-435 FTKRLERLNKTA
+435 FTKRLEHLNKTA
-447 KSIQNNK
+447 KSVQNNK
-454 YSDEQTKQLN
+454 YSNEQTKQLN

-492 TNTIPNARYPQRVQQ
+492 TNAVPNARYAH
-507 YWDGKIDWSKVGS
+507 GKIDWNKIGS
-520 VAKGALDTIGEL
+520 VAKDALNMAGEL
-532 SPYIIGMSYPSKQ
+532 SPYIVGMSYPSKQ

-628 SQANDINNRYRSAYA
+628 SQSNDINNKYRAAYA

-704 RALDYNNKVLDLY
+704 RALDYNNKMLDLY

-722 IDKIGVINGI
+722 IDKIGAMNSI
-732 QNRFLTP
+732 QNRYSIPYGNYLTP
-739 DGNREDVF
+739 YGNYQNLF
-747 RNNHKNILEIDPDEL
+747 NINDDL
-762 FRKVIMNYRKSK
+762 FRRVMIDSPSKPK

>member
-1 MKNNKSRSKKL
+1 MKNNKLRSKRL

-44 VSSVTPGES
+44 ISSVTPGES

-74 PYVTLLKDTLKSTA
+74 PYVTLLKDTFKSATKTAIPSAFASTTAGITSPIATSTLGGANAAASNLMSDITGNFAKSTA
-88 TSAIPS
+88 NTLSD
-94 TAASTATFANAAVN
+94 ATQTMTKAGL
-108 NAFKNTAN
+108 NT
-116 MFAQNQANILG
+116 
-127 ESAKILTDRGISIGS
+127 
-142 SIGNTGSQI
+142 
-151 ASNAGTN
+151 
-158 AGAAAGNAGASAGK
+158 GAAAGNAGSSAGK
-172 AALGSASTALSV
+172 AILGSASNVLSA
-184 LGTAYGLYNTISG
+184 LGTAYGLANTIGG

-257 AGLGASAGSF
+257 AGLGASVGSF
-267 FGPIGMGIGAL
+267 LGPLGTGIGAL

-315 QQFSQASSQGLRN
+315 QQFAQASSQGLRN
-328 QFAENAYEGSSIYNC
+328 QFAENTHEGSSIYNC
-343 GKDGGTKS
+343 GKDGGIKS

-389 KASYI
+389 KASYV

-429 ADQVAP
+429 ADQIAP

-447 KSIQNNK
+447 KSVQNNK
-454 YSDEQTKQLN
+454 YSSEQTKQLN

-470 SKADI
+470 SKADT

-492 TNTIPNARYPQRVQQ
+492 TNAVPNARYAH
-507 YWDGKIDWSKVGS
+507 GKIDWNKIGS
-520 VAKGALDTIGEL
+520 VAKDALNMAGEY

-628 SQANDINNRYRSAYA
+628 SQANDINNKYRAAYA

-651 NAASRQ
+651 NAAYRQ

-676 LGMESAQKGK
+676 LGMENAQKGK
-686 LNILNTIAKHIY
+686 LNILNTFAKHMY
-698 DTRQSN
+698 DARQSN
-704 RALDYNNKVLDLY
+704 RAMDYNNKILDLY

-739 DGNREDVF
+739 YDNYENLFKINYDDLF
-747 RNNHKNILEIDPDEL
+747 RNAIINS
-762 FRKVIMNYRKSK
+762 RKSK

>member
-1 MKNNKSRSKKL
+1 MKNNKLRSKRL

-44 VSSVTPGES
+44 ISSVTPGES

-74 PYVTLLKDTLKSTA
+74 PYVTLLKDTFKSA
-88 TSAIPS
+88 TKTAIPS
-94 TAASTATFANAAVN
+94 AFASTTAGITSPIATSTLGGANTFANKLFAEATKGITNNSANYLN
-108 NAFKNTAN
+108 NA
-116 MFAQNQANILG
+116 AQTMTKAGL
-127 ESAKILTDRGISIGS
+127 
-142 SIGNTGSQI
+142 NTG
-151 ASNAGTN
+151 T
-158 AGAAAGNAGASAGK
+158 AAGNAGSSAGK
-172 AALGSASTALSV
+172 AILGSASNVLSA
-184 LGTAYGLYNTISG
+184 LGTAYGLYNTIGG

-257 AGLGASAGSF
+257 AGLGASVGSF
-267 FGPIGMGIGAL
+267 LGPLGTGIGAL

-287 SLFGRR
+287 SLFRRR

-315 QQFSQASSQGLRN
+315 QQFAQASSQGLRN
-328 QFAENAYEGSSIYNC
+328 QFAENTHEGSSIYNC
-343 GKDGGTKS
+343 GKDGGIKS

-389 KASYI
+389 KASYV

-429 ADQVAP
+429 ADQIAP

-447 KSIQNNK
+447 KSVQNNK
-454 YSDEQTKQLN
+454 YSNEQTKQLN

-492 TNTIPNARYPQRVQQ
+492 TNAVPNARYAH
-507 YWDGKIDWSKVGS
+507 GKIDWDKIGS
-520 VAKGALDTIGEL
+520 VAEDALNMVGEY

-628 SQANDINNRYRSAYA
+628 SQANDINNKYRTAYA

-651 NAASRQ
+651 NAAYRQ

-676 LGMESAQKGK
+676 LGMENAQKGK

-704 RALDYNNKVLDLY
+704 KAMDYNNKILDLY

-739 DGNREDVF
+739 YGNHEGLF
-747 RNNHKNILEIDPDEL
+747 RNNYDDLFKVNYDDL
-762 FRKVIMNYRKSK
+762 FRKAIINSRKSK

>member
-44 VSSVTPGES
+44 ISSVTPGES

-74 PYVTLLKDTLKSTA
+74 PYVTLLKDTFKSATKTAIPSAFASTTAGITSPIATSTLGGANAAASNLMSDITGNFAKSTA
-88 TSAIPS
+88 
-94 TAASTATFANAAVN
+94 
-108 NAFKNTAN
+108 NT
-116 MFAQNQANILG
+116 L
-127 ESAKILTDRGISIGS
+127 
-142 SIGNTGSQI
+142 
-151 ASNAGTN
+151 SNATQTMTKAGLNT
-158 AGAAAGNAGASAGK
+158 GAAAGNAGSSAGK
-172 AALGSASTALSV
+172 AILGSASNVLSV
-184 LGTAYGLYNTISG
+184 LGTAYGLANTIGG

-257 AGLGASAGSF
+257 AGLGASVGSF
-267 FGPIGMGIGAL
+267 LGPLGTGIGAL

-429 ADQVAP
+429 ADQIAP

-454 YSDEQTKQLN
+454 YSNEQTKQLN

-492 TNTIPNARYPQRVQQ
+492 TNTIPNARYAH
-507 YWDGKIDWSKVGS
+507 GKIDWSKVGS
-520 VAKGALDTIGEL
+520 VAKGALGMAGEL
-532 SPYIIGMSYPSKQ
+532 SPYIIGISYPSKQ

-565 AERALNILA
+565 AERALNVLA

-583 INSIKDA
+583 INSVKDA

-628 SQANDINNRYRSAYA
+628 NQANDINNKYRTAYA

-676 LGMESAQKGK
+676 LGMENAQKGK
-686 LNILNTIAKHIY
+686 LNIFNTIAKHIY

-704 RALDYNNKVLDLY
+704 RALDYNNKMLDLY

-722 IDKIGVINGI
+722 IDKIRATNSI
-732 QNRFLTP
+732 QNRYSIP
-739 DGNREDVF
+739 YGNYSMPFSNLKSFEDSLNF
-747 RNNHKNILEIDPDEL
+747 DFDHDL
-762 FRKVIMNYRKSK
+762 FRKAIINSYKPQ

>member
-1 MKNNKSRSKKL
+1 MKNNKLRSKRL

-44 VSSVTPGES
+44 ISSVTPGES

-74 PYVTLLKDTLKSTA
+74 PYVTLLKDTFKSATKTAIPSAFASTTAGITSPIATSTLGGANAAASNLMSDITGNFAKSTA
-88 TSAIPS
+88 
-94 TAASTATFANAAVN
+94 
-108 NAFKNTAN
+108 NT
-116 MFAQNQANILG
+116 L
-127 ESAKILTDRGISIGS
+127 
-142 SIGNTGSQI
+142 
-151 ASNAGTN
+151 SNATQTMTKAGLNT
-158 AGAAAGNAGASAGK
+158 GAAAGNAGSSAGK
-172 AALGSASTALSV
+172 AILGSASNVLSA
-184 LGTAYGLYNTISG
+184 LGTAYGLANTIGG

-257 AGLGASAGSF
+257 AGLGASVGSF
-267 FGPIGMGIGAL
+267 LGPLGTGIGAL

-315 QQFSQASSQGLRN
+315 QQFAQASSQGLRN
-328 QFAENAYEGSSIYNC
+328 QFAENTHEGSNIYNC
-343 GKDGGTKS
+343 GKDGGIKS

-389 KASYI
+389 KASYV

-429 ADQVAP
+429 ADQIAP

-447 KSIQNNK
+447 KSVQNNK
-454 YSDEQTKQLN
+454 YSSEQTKQLN

-492 TNTIPNARYPQRVQQ
+492 TNAVPNARYAH
-507 YWDGKIDWSKVGS
+507 GKIDWNKIGS
-520 VAKGALDTIGEL
+520 VAKDALNMVGEY

-628 SQANDINNRYRSAYA
+628 SQANDINNKYRAAYA

-651 NAASRQ
+651 NAAYRQ

-676 LGMESAQKGK
+676 LGMENAQKGK
-686 LNILNTIAKHIY
+686 LNILNTFAKHMY
-698 DTRQSN
+698 DARQSN
-704 RALDYNNKVLDLY
+704 RAMDYNNKILDLY

-739 DGNREDVF
+739 YNNYENLFKINYDDLF
-747 RNNHKNILEIDPDEL
+747 RNAIINS
-762 FRKVIMNYRKSK
+762 RKSK

>member
-1 MKNNKSRSKKL
+1 MKNNKLRSKRL

-44 VSSVTPGES
+44 ISSVTPGES

-74 PYVTLLKDTLKSTA
+74 PYVTLLKDTFKSA
-88 TSAIPS
+88 TKTAIPS
-94 TAASTATFANAAVN
+94 VFASTTAGITSPIATSTLGGANTFANKLFAEATKGITNNSANYLN
-108 NAFKNTAN
+108 NA
-116 MFAQNQANILG
+116 AQTMTKAGL
-127 ESAKILTDRGISIGS
+127 
-142 SIGNTGSQI
+142 NTG
-151 ASNAGTN
+151 T
-158 AGAAAGNAGASAGK
+158 AAGNAGSSAGK
-172 AALGSASTALSV
+172 AILGSASNVLSA
-184 LGTAYGLYNTISG
+184 LGTAYGLYNTIGG

-257 AGLGASAGSF
+257 AGLGASVGSF
-267 FGPIGMGIGAL
+267 LGPLGTGIGAL

-315 QQFSQASSQGLRN
+315 QQFAQASSQGLRN
-328 QFAENAYEGSSIYNC
+328 QFAENTHEGSSIYNC
-343 GKDGGTKS
+343 GKDGGIKS
-351 KYDNGKMSQ
+351 KYNNGKMSQ

-389 KASYI
+389 KASYV

-429 ADQVAP
+429 ADQIAP
-435 FTKRLERLNKTA
+435 FTKRLEHLNKTA
-447 KSIQNNK
+447 KSVQNNK
-454 YSDEQTKQLN
+454 YSNEQTKQLN

-492 TNTIPNARYPQRVQQ
+492 TNTIPNARYAH
-507 YWDGKIDWSKVGS
+507 GKIDWSKVGS
-520 VAKGALDTIGEL
+520 VAKGALDTAGEL

-565 AERALNILA
+565 AERALNILV

-583 INSIKDA
+583 INSIKDS

-602 GLTQGQKMA
+602 GLTQGQRMA

-628 SQANDINNRYRSAYA
+628 SQANDINNKYRAAYA

-704 RALDYNNKVLDLY
+704 RAMDYNNKMLDLY
-717 NRQLD
+717 DRQLD
-722 IDKIGVINGI
+722 IDKIGVMNSI
-732 QNRFLTP
+732 QNRYSIP
-739 DGNREDVF
+739 YGNYSMPF
-747 RNNHKNILEIDPDEL
+747 SNYNNLFNINDDL
-762 FRKVIMNYRKSK
+762 FRRVMIDSPRKPQ

>member
-88 TSAIPS
+88 TSAAPS
-94 TAASTATFANAAVN
+94 AVTSTVAGITNPIATS
-108 NAFKNTAN
+108 T
-116 MFAQNQANILG
+116 LG
-127 ESAKILTDRGISIGS
+127 GALSSNPFS
-142 SIGNTGSQI
+142 SITAPYIEKWGKIVSDDAQMLTK
-151 ASNAGTN
+151 AGLN
-158 AGAAAGNAGASAGK
+158 PGAAAGKAGASTGK

-184 LGTAYGLYNTISG
+184 LGTAYGLANTISG

-267 FGPIGMGIGAL
+267 LGPIGMGVGAL

-287 SLFGRR
+287 SLFGRK

-429 ADQVAP
+429 ADQIAP

-447 KSIQNNK
+447 KSVQNNK
-454 YSDEQTKQLN
+454 YSSEQTKQLN

-492 TNTIPNARYPQRVQQ
+492 TNAVPNARYAH
-507 YWDGKIDWSKVGS
+507 GKIDWNKIGS
-520 VAKGALDTIGEL
+520 VAKDALNMAGEY

-628 SQANDINNRYRSAYA
+628 SQANDINNKYRAAYA

-676 LGMESAQKGK
+676 LGMENAQKGK
-686 LNILNTIAKHIY
+686 LNILNTFAKHMY
-698 DTRQSN
+698 DARQSN
-704 RALDYNNKVLDLY
+704 RAMDYNNKILDLY

-722 IDKIGVINGI
+722 IDKIGAINSI
-732 QNRFLTP
+732 QNRYLTP
-739 DGNREDVF
+739 YGNYED
-747 RNNHKNILEIDPDEL
+747 L
-762 FRKVIMNYRKSK
+762 FRKAVIDSYKSK

>member
-1 MKNNKSRSKKL
+1 MKNNKLRSKRL

-44 VSSVTPGES
+44 ISSVTPGES

-74 PYVTLLKDTLKSTA
+74 PYVTLLKDTFKSA
-88 TSAIPS
+88 TKTAIPS
-94 TAASTATFANAAVN
+94 AFASTTAGITSPIATSTLGGANTFANKLFAEATKGITNNSANYLN
-108 NAFKNTAN
+108 NA
-116 MFAQNQANILG
+116 AQTMTKAGL
-127 ESAKILTDRGISIGS
+127 
-142 SIGNTGSQI
+142 NTG
-151 ASNAGTN
+151 T
-158 AGAAAGNAGASAGK
+158 AAGNAGVSAGK
-172 AALGSASTALSV
+172 AALGSASNVLSA
-184 LGTAYGLYNTISG
+184 LGTAYGLYNTIGG

-257 AGLGASAGSF
+257 AGLGASVGSF
-267 FGPIGMGIGAL
+267 LGPLGTGIGAL

-315 QQFSQASSQGLRN
+315 QQFAQASSQGLRN
-328 QFAENAYEGSSIYNC
+328 QFAENTHEGSSIYNC
-343 GKDGGTKS
+343 GKDCGIKS

-389 KASYI
+389 KASYV

-429 ADQVAP
+429 ADQIAP
-435 FTKRLERLNKTA
+435 FTKRLEHLNKTA
-447 KSIQNNK
+447 KSVQNNK
-454 YSDEQTKQLN
+454 YSNEQTKQLN

-492 TNTIPNARYPQRVQQ
+492 TNAVPNARYAH
-507 YWDGKIDWSKVGS
+507 GKIDWNKIGS
-520 VAKGALDTIGEL
+520 VAKDTLNMAGEY

-553 PHADNSYIANPN
+553 PHADNSYIVNPN

-602 GLTQGQKMA
+602 GLTQGQRMA

-628 SQANDINNRYRSAYA
+628 SQANDINNKYRAAYA

-704 RALDYNNKVLDLY
+704 RTMDYNNKMLDLY
-717 NRQLD
+717 DRKLD
-722 IDKIGVINGI
+722 IDKIGVMNSI
-732 QNRFLTP
+732 QNRYSIP
-739 DGNREDVF
+739 YGNYSMPF
-747 RNNHKNILEIDPDEL
+747 SNYNNLFNINDDL
-762 FRKVIMNYRKSK
+762 FRRVMIDSPRKPQ

>member
-1 MKNNKSRSKKL
+1 MKNNKLRSKRL

-44 VSSVTPGES
+44 ISSVTPGES

-74 PYVTLLKDTLKSTA
+74 PYVTLLKDTFKSATKTAIPSAFASTTAGITSPIATSTLGGVNVAASNLMSDITGNFAKSTA
-88 TSAIPS
+88 NTLSNATQTMTKAGLNTG
-94 TAASTATFANAAVN
+94 TAAGN
-108 NAFKNTAN
+108 
-116 MFAQNQANILG
+116 
-127 ESAKILTDRGISIGS
+127 IGS
-142 SIGNTGSQI
+142 S
-151 ASNAGTN
+151 
-158 AGAAAGNAGASAGK
+158 AGK
-172 AALGSASTALSV
+172 SILGSASTALPA
-184 LGTAYGLYNTISG
+184 LGTAYGLYNTIGG

-257 AGLGASAGSF
+257 AGLGASVGSF
-267 FGPIGMGIGAL
+267 LGPLGTGIGAL

-307 EMQSNYND
+307 KMQSNYND
-315 QQFSQASSQGLRN
+315 QQFAQASSQGLRN
-328 QFAENAYEGSSIYNC
+328 QFAENTHEGSSIYNC
-343 GKDGGTKS
+343 GKDGGIKS

-389 KASYI
+389 KASYV

-429 ADQVAP
+429 ADQIAP
-435 FTKRLERLNKTA
+435 FTKRLEHLNKTA
-447 KSIQNNK
+447 KSVQNNK
-454 YSDEQTKQLN
+454 YSNEQTKQLN

-492 TNTIPNARYPQRVQQ
+492 TNAVPNARYAH
-507 YWDGKIDWSKVGS
+507 GKIDWNKIGS
-520 VAKGALDTIGEL
+520 VAKDALNMAGEL
-532 SPYIIGMSYPSKQ
+532 SPYIVGMSYPSKQ

-583 INSIKDA
+583 INSVKDA

-628 SQANDINNRYRSAYA
+628 SQANDINNKYRAAYA

-704 RALDYNNKVLDLY
+704 RALDYNNKMLDLY

-722 IDKIGVINGI
+722 IDKIGAMNSI
-732 QNRFLTP
+732 QNRYSIPYGNYLTP
-739 DGNREDVF
+739 YGNYQNLF
-747 RNNHKNILEIDPDEL
+747 NINDDL
-762 FRKVIMNYRKSK
+762 FRRVMIDSPSKPK

>member
-1 MKNNKSRSKKL
+1 MKNNKLRSKRL

-44 VSSVTPGES
+44 ISSVTPGES

-74 PYVTLLKDTLKSTA
+74 PYVTLLKDTFKSA
-88 TSAIPS
+88 TKTAIPS
-94 TAASTATFANAAVN
+94 AFASTTAGITNPMATYPDWFQTAVN
-108 NAFKNTAN
+108 NLGGNVAEK
-116 MFAQNQANILG
+116 FAKS
-127 ESAKILTDRGISIGS
+127 SADTLASAAQTMTKVGLNPGTTTGTIGS
-142 SIGNTGSQI
+142 S
-151 ASNAGTN
+151 
-158 AGAAAGNAGASAGK
+158 AGNAGSSAGK
-172 AALGSASTALSV
+172 AILGSASNVLSA
-184 LGTAYGLYNTISG
+184 LGTAYGLANTISG

-257 AGLGASAGSF
+257 AGLGASVGSF
-267 FGPIGMGIGAL
+267 LGPLGTGIGAL

-315 QQFSQASSQGLRN
+315 QQFAQASSQGLRN
-328 QFAENAYEGSSIYNC
+328 QFAENTHEGSSIYNC
-343 GKDGGTKS
+343 GKDGGIKS

-389 KASYI
+389 KASYV

-429 ADQVAP
+429 ADQIAP

-447 KSIQNNK
+447 KSVQNNK
-454 YSDEQTKQLN
+454 YSNEQTKQLN

-492 TNTIPNARYPQRVQQ
+492 TNAVPNARYAH
-507 YWDGKIDWSKVGS
+507 GKIDWDKIGS
-520 VAKGALDTIGEL
+520 VAKDALNMVGEY

-602 GLTQGQKMA
+602 GLTQGQKMT

-628 SQANDINNRYRSAYA
+628 SQANDINNKYRAAYA

-676 LGMESAQKGK
+676 LGMENAQKGK
-686 LNILNTIAKHIY
+686 LNILNTFAKHMY
-698 DTRQSN
+698 DARQSN
-704 RALDYNNKVLDLY
+704 KAMDYNNKILDLY

-739 DGNREDVF
+739 YGNHEGLF
-747 RNNHKNILEIDPDEL
+747 RNNYDDLFKVNYDDL
-762 FRKVIMNYRKSK
+762 FRKAIINSRKSK

>member
-1 MKNNKSRSKKL
+1 MKNNKLRSKKL

-74 PYVTLLKDTLKSTA
+74 PYITLLKDTLKSTA
-88 TSAIPS
+88 TSAAPSAFASSVASITNPIATSTLGGVNAAANNLMSDITGSFAKS
-94 TAASTATFANAAVN
+94 TADTLGSAAQTMTK
-108 NAFKNTAN
+108 AGLNT
-116 MFAQNQANILG
+116 
-127 ESAKILTDRGISIGS
+127 
-142 SIGNTGSQI
+142 
-151 ASNAGTN
+151 
-158 AGAAAGNAGASAGK
+158 GAAAGNAGSSAGK

-184 LGTAYGLYNTISG
+184 LGTAYGLANTIGG

-328 QFAENAYEGSSIYNC
+328 QFAENTHEGSSIYNC

-583 INSIKDA
+583 INSVKDA

-602 GLTQGQKMA
+602 GLTQGQRMA

-704 RALDYNNKVLDLY
+704 RALDYNNKMLDLY

-722 IDKIGVINGI
+722 IDKIGVMNGI

>member
-88 TSAIPS
+88 TSAAPSAFASSVASITNPIATSTLGGVNAAANNLMSDITGSFAKS
-94 TAASTATFANAAVN
+94 TADTLGSAAQTMT
-108 NAFKNTAN
+108 K
-116 MFAQNQANILG
+116 
-127 ESAKILTDRGISIGS
+127 
-142 SIGNTGSQI
+142 
-151 ASNAGTN
+151 AGLN
-158 AGAAAGNAGASAGK
+158 PGAAAGNTGASAGK
-172 AALGSASTALSV
+172 AILGSASNVLSA
-184 LGTAYGLYNTISG
+184 LGTAYGLYNTIGG

-267 FGPIGMGIGAL
+267 LGPIGMGVGAL

-287 SLFGRR
+287 SLFGRK

-492 TNTIPNARYPQRVQQ
+492 TNTIPNARYAR
-507 YWDGKIDWSKVGS
+507 GKIDWSKVGS

-532 SPYIIGMSYPSKQ
+532 SPYIVGMSYPSKQ

-628 SQANDINNRYRSAYA
+628 SQANDINNKYRAAYA

-704 RALDYNNKVLDLY
+704 RALDYNNKMLDLY

-722 IDKIGVINGI
+722 IDKIGAMNSI
-732 QNRFLTP
+732 QNRYSIPYGNYLTP
-739 DGNREDVF
+739 YGNYND
-747 RNNHKNILEIDPDEL
+747 L
-762 FRKVIMNYRKSK
+762 FRKAVINSRKLE

>member
-1 MKNNKSRSKKL
+1 MKNNKLRSKRL

-44 VSSVTPGES
+44 ISSVTPGES

-74 PYVTLLKDTLKSTA
+74 PYVTLLKDTFKSA
-88 TSAIPS
+88 TKTAIPS
-94 TAASTATFANAAVN
+94 AFASTTAGITSPIATSTLGGANTFANKLFAEATKGITNNSANYLN
-108 NAFKNTAN
+108 NA
-116 MFAQNQANILG
+116 AQTMTKAGL
-127 ESAKILTDRGISIGS
+127 
-142 SIGNTGSQI
+142 NTG
-151 ASNAGTN
+151 T
-158 AGAAAGNAGASAGK
+158 AAGNAGSSAGK
-172 AALGSASTALSV
+172 AILGSASNVLSA
-184 LGTAYGLYNTISG
+184 LGTAYGLANTIGG

-257 AGLGASAGSF
+257 AGLGASVGSF
-267 FGPIGMGIGAL
+267 LGPLGTGIGAL

-315 QQFSQASSQGLRN
+315 QQFAQASSQGLRN
-328 QFAENAYEGSSIYNC
+328 QFAENTHEGSSIYNC
-343 GKDGGTKS
+343 GKDGGIKS

-389 KASYI
+389 KASYV

-429 ADQVAP
+429 ADQIAP

-447 KSIQNNK
+447 KSVQNNK
-454 YSDEQTKQLN
+454 YSSEQTKQLN

-492 TNTIPNARYPQRVQQ
+492 TNAVPNARYAH
-507 YWDGKIDWSKVGS
+507 GKIDWNKIGS
-520 VAKGALDTIGEL
+520 VAKDALNMAGEY

-628 SQANDINNRYRSAYA
+628 SQANDINNKYRTAYA

-651 NAASRQ
+651 NAAYRQ

-676 LGMESAQKGK
+676 LGMENAQKGK
-686 LNILNTIAKHIY
+686 LNILNTFAKHMY
-698 DTRQSN
+698 DARQSN
-704 RALDYNNKVLDLY
+704 RAMDYNNKILDLY

-722 IDKIGVINGI
+722 IDKIGAINSI
-732 QNRFLTP
+732 QNRYLTP
-739 DGNREDVF
+739 YGNYED
-747 RNNHKNILEIDPDEL
+747 L
-762 FRKVIMNYRKSK
+762 FRKAVIDSYKSK

>member
-1 MKNNKSRSKKL
+1 MKNNKLRSKRL

-44 VSSVTPGES
+44 ISSVTPGES

-74 PYVTLLKDTLKSTA
+74 PYITLLKDTFK
-88 TSAIPS
+88 S
-94 TAASTATFANAAVN
+94 TAASAAPSAVASTVAGITNPIATSTLGGVNAAASN
-108 NAFKNTAN
+108 LMSDITGNFAKSTAN
-116 MFAQNQANILG
+116 TL
-127 ESAKILTDRGISIGS
+127 
-142 SIGNTGSQI
+142 
-151 ASNAGTN
+151 SNATQTMTKAGLNT
-158 AGAAAGNAGASAGK
+158 GAAAGNIGSSAGK
-172 AALGSASTALSV
+172 SILGSASTALSV
-184 LGTAYGLYNTISG
+184 LGTAYGLYNTIGG

-257 AGLGASAGSF
+257 AGLGASVGSF
-267 FGPIGMGIGAL
+267 LGPLGTGIGAL

-307 EMQSNYND
+307 KMQSNYND
-315 QQFSQASSQGLRN
+315 QQFAQASSQGLRN
-328 QFAENAYEGSSIYNC
+328 QFAENTHEGSSIYNC
-343 GKDGGTKS
+343 GKDGGIKS
-351 KYDNGKMSQ
+351 KYNNGKMSQ

-389 KASYI
+389 KASYV

-429 ADQVAP
+429 ADQIAP
-435 FTKRLERLNKTA
+435 FTKRLEHLNKTA
-447 KSIQNNK
+447 KSVQNNK
-454 YSDEQTKQLN
+454 YSNEQTKQLN
-464 LQQIDK
+464 LQQINK

-492 TNTIPNARYPQRVQQ
+492 TNAVPNARYAH
-507 YWDGKIDWSKVGS
+507 GKIDWNKIGS
-520 VAKGALDTIGEL
+520 VAKDALNMAGEY

-553 PHADNSYIANPN
+553 PHTDNSYIANPN

-611 MQVAQNT
+611 MQIAQNT

-628 SQANDINNRYRSAYA
+628 SQANDINNKYRAAYA

-676 LGMESAQKGK
+676 LGMENAQKGK
-686 LNILNTIAKHIY
+686 LNILNTFAKHMY
-698 DTRQSN
+698 DTIQSN
-704 RALDYNNKVLDLY
+704 RAMDYNNKILDLY

-722 IDKIGVINGI
+722 IDKIGVMNGI

-739 DGNREDVF
+739 YDNHENLFKINYDDLF
-747 RNNHKNILEIDPDEL
+747 RNAIINS
-762 FRKVIMNYRKSK
+762 RKSK

>member
-1 MKNNKSRSKKL
+1 MKNNKLRSKRL

-44 VSSVTPGES
+44 ISSVTPGES

-74 PYVTLLKDTLKSTA
+74 PYVTLLKDTFKSATKTAIPSAFASTTAGITSPIATSTLGGVNAAASNLMSDITGNFAKSTA
-88 TSAIPS
+88 
-94 TAASTATFANAAVN
+94 
-108 NAFKNTAN
+108 NT
-116 MFAQNQANILG
+116 L
-127 ESAKILTDRGISIGS
+127 
-142 SIGNTGSQI
+142 
-151 ASNAGTN
+151 SNATQTMTKAGLNT
-158 AGAAAGNAGASAGK
+158 GAAAGNAGSSAGK
-172 AALGSASTALSV
+172 AILGSASNVLSA
-184 LGTAYGLYNTISG
+184 LGTAYGLANTIGG

-257 AGLGASAGSF
+257 AGLGASIGSF
-267 FGPIGMGIGAL
+267 LGPLGTGIGAL

-315 QQFSQASSQGLRN
+315 QQFAQASSQGLRN
-328 QFAENAYEGSSIYNC
+328 QFAENTHEGSSIYNC
-343 GKDGGTKS
+343 GKDGGIKS

-389 KASYI
+389 KASYV

-429 ADQVAP
+429 ADQIAP

-447 KSIQNNK
+447 KSVQNNK
-454 YSDEQTKQLN
+454 YSSEQTKQLN

-492 TNTIPNARYPQRVQQ
+492 TNAVPNARYAH
-507 YWDGKIDWSKVGS
+507 GKIDWNKIGS
-520 VAKGALDTIGEL
+520 VATDALNMAGEY

-628 SQANDINNRYRSAYA
+628 SQANDINNKYRTAYA

-651 NAASRQ
+651 NAAYRQ

-676 LGMESAQKGK
+676 LGMENAQKGK
-686 LNILNTIAKHIY
+686 LNILNTFAKHMY
-698 DTRQSN
+698 DARQSN
-704 RALDYNNKVLDLY
+704 RAMDYNNKILDLY

-739 DGNREDVF
+739 YDNYENLFKINYDDLF
-747 RNNHKNILEIDPDEL
+747 RNAIINS
-762 FRKVIMNYRKSK
+762 RKSK

>member
-88 TSAIPS
+88 TSAAPSAFASSVASITNPIATSTLGGVNAAANNLMSDITGSFAKS
-94 TAASTATFANAAVN
+94 TADTLGSAAQTMTK
-108 NAFKNTAN
+108 AGLNT
-116 MFAQNQANILG
+116 
-127 ESAKILTDRGISIGS
+127 
-142 SIGNTGSQI
+142 
-151 ASNAGTN
+151 
-158 AGAAAGNAGASAGK
+158 GAAAGNAGSSAGK
-172 AALGSASTALSV
+172 AILGSASNALSA
-184 LGTAYGLYNTISG
+184 LGTAYGLYNTIGG

-267 FGPIGMGIGAL
+267 LGPIGMGVGAL

-287 SLFGRR
+287 SLFGRK

-532 SPYIIGMSYPSKQ
+532 SPYIVGMSYPSKQ

-704 RALDYNNKVLDLY
+704 RALDYNNKILDLY

-732 QNRFLTP
+732 QNRLFLTP